1 MKNPKKYFEVFSSG
15 ASRIAGF
22 GEGTPQQDL
31 PQGQNRRY
39 ADFGTVV
46 ESCSEKTAASSVWV
60 SADTLD
66 GQGGILP
73 AFLLLPLTRSES
85 NFRQVFFSPLLR
97 LENDF
102 WQTRHMGN
110 YENHKRA
117 AVILLSLPTKPARGK
132 VAGNAATFFL
142 RFNTDKIRKRRMTAQ
157 IFRTYPSTA
166 IPRICQ
172 SRRKKAANLFQTYC
186 LCAAVGAAGIQFSD
200 NPANGQ
206 AET

>member
-1 MKNPKKYFEVFSSG
+1 M
-15 ASRIAGF
+15 
-22 GEGTPQQDL
+22 
-31 PQGQNRRY
+31 
-39 ADFGTVV
+39 V

-73 AFLLLPLTRSES
+73 AFLLLPLTRLES
-85 NFRQVFFSPLLR
+85 NFRQVFFSPLLQ

-117 AVILLSLPTKPARGK
+117 DVILLSLPTKPARGK

-172 SRRKKAANLFQTYC
+172 SRRKKSSKS
-186 LCAAVGAAGIQFSD
+186 FSD
-200 NPANGQ
+200 LLLVCRCGGGGYSVFRQ
-206 AET
+206 SG